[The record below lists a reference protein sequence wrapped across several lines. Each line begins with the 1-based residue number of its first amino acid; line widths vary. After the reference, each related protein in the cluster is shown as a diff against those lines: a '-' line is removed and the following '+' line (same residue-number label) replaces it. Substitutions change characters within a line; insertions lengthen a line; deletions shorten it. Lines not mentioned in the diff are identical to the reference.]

1 MLSTTTEYA
10 LRLMVLLTEQNGT
23 PATCATLSR
32 AGRIPQQYAA
42 KVLNLL
48 RQNGLVRGQRG
59 RYGGFVLG
67 CDASETTLLDVVNVI
82 DPLKRIE
89 SCPLGRSE
97 HSHQLCPLH
106 DQIDSAIGQLE
117 SGLSQMTLRQLI
129 DERDSAPLCQTKTVL
144 SDLTI
149 GGVQTG

>member
-1 MLSTTTEYA
+1 MLSTTSEYA
-10 LRLMVLLTEQNGT
+10 LRMMVLLTEQNGT
-23 PATCATLSR
+23 PATCAKLSG

-48 RQNGLVRGQRG
+48 RRKGLVRGQRG

-67 CDASETTLLDVVNVI
+67 CDANETTLLDVVNVI

-89 SCPLGRSE
+89 SCPLSRSE
-97 HSHQLCPLH
+97 HSHQLCPMH
-106 DQIDSAIGQLE
+106 TQIDNAIGQLE
-117 SGLSQMTLRQLI
+117 SGLSQLTLRQLV
-129 DERDSAPLCQTKTVL
+129 DESDSAPLCQSKTVM

-149 GGVQTG
+149 GGASTG